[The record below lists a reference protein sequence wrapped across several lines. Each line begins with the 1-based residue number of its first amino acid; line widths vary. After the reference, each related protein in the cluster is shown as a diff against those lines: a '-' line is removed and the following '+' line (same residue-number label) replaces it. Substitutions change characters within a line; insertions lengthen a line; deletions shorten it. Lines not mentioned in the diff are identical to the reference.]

1 MKGTMTSKI
10 DGKKIT
16 SISREA
22 AISKALTTSSI
33 ANIKSK
39 NLNMAIS
46 FYGLY

>member
-1 MKGTMTSKI
+1 MTSKI

-16 SISREA
+16 SISRET
-22 AISKALTTSSI
+22 AISRALTTSSI